1 MRSRTAFRAA
11 LHRGRLAM
19 FRPLMIAMSLAAGA
33 SAADAGGPEIAY
45 VKAAGSN
52 QELYLVNPDGSA
64 LTKLYTGPRKTSL
77 SWLDLKPGGN
87 EIAFMEGL
95 RVKVQKFHDNGQA
108 NGTASGIPGPPCSI
122 TQSPDYH
129 PSGDGTLV
137 FIAACGFG
145 NFQVMTYKSGDAGP
159 AALFTVSASNRI
171 RWSRTGDYLYY
182 DEAVSPTS
190 AEMRLKRRNV
200 ATGAV
205 TDFGAIRDLNTFDVT
220 RTGDRL
226 AFGSTL
232 APKLLDFA
240 TMSDVSQ
247 ATALCEG
254 TDIHFSPADT
264 QIVYV
269 TPHSAKGDYI
279 LIKASNCSGSPFSL
293 TGKGSWG
300 TKDWRPNPHIAE

>member
-1 MRSRTAFRAA
+1 
-11 LHRGRLAM
+11 M
-19 FRPLMIAMSLAAGA
+19 FRPMMIATLLAVGDA
-33 SAADAGGPEIAY
+33 SAAEAGGPEIAY
-45 VKAAGSN
+45 VKAAGSSH
-52 QELYLVNPDGSA
+52 ELYLVNSDGSS
-64 LTKLYTGPRKTSL
+64 LTRLYTGARKTSL
-77 SWLDLKPGGN
+77 STLDLKPGGN
-87 EIAFMEGL
+87 ELAFMEGL
-95 RVKVQKFHDNGQA
+95 RVKIQKFHDNGQA
-108 NGTASGIPGPPCSI
+108 NGVASAIPSLPCNI

-129 PSGDGTLV
+129 PSGDGKLV

-145 NFQVMTYKSGDAGP
+145 NFSVMTYKSGDAAP
-159 AALFTVSASNRI
+159 ATLFTVSASNRI

-205 TDFGAIRDLNTFDVT
+205 TDFGTIRDLNTFDVT

-226 AFGSTL
+226 AFGSPL
-232 APKLLDFA
+232 APKLLDFT
-240 TMSDVSQ
+240 TMSDASQ

-254 TDIHFSPADT
+254 NDIHFSPADT
-264 QIVYV
+264 QIVHL

-279 LIKASNCSGSPFSL
+279 LIKSSNCSGSPFSL

-300 TKDWRPNPHIAE
+300 MKDWRPDPYVALVAE

>member
-1 MRSRTAFRAA
+1 M
-11 LHRGRLAM
+11 L
-19 FRPLMIAMSLAAGA
+19 RPLMIVTLLAAAASGA
-33 SAADAGGPEIAY
+33 EAGGPEIAY
-45 VKAAGSN
+45 VKAAGSSP
-52 QELYLVNPDGSA
+52 ELYLVNADGTS
-64 LTKLYTGPRKTSL
+64 LTKLYTAPRKTNL
-77 SWLDLKPGGN
+77 SSLDLKPGGN
-87 EIAFMEGL
+87 EVAFMEGL
-95 RVKVQKFHDNGQA
+95 KVKIQKFQDNGQT
-108 NGTASGIPGPPCSI
+108 NGVASSIPALPCSI
-122 TQSPDYH
+122 SQSPDYH

-145 NFQVMTYKSGDAGP
+145 NFQVMTYRSGDAGP

-171 RWSRTGDYLYY
+171 RWSRSGDYLYY

-205 TDFGAIRDLNTFDVT
+205 TDFGAIRDLNSFDVT

-226 AFGSTL
+226 VFGPPI
-232 APKLLDFA
+232 APRLLDFA
-240 TMSDVSQ
+240 TMNDVSQ

-254 TDIHFSPADT
+254 HDIHFSPADT
-264 QIVYV
+264 QSVYL

-279 LIKASNCSGSPFSL
+279 LIKSSNCSGSPFSL

-300 TKDWRPNPHIAE
+300 MKDWRPDPYVASIAE

>member
-1 MRSRTAFRAA
+1 
-11 LHRGRLAM
+11 M
-19 FRPLMIAMSLAAGA
+19 FRPLMIATLLAAGGA
-33 SAADAGGPEIAY
+33 SAAEAGGPEIAY
-45 VKAAGSN
+45 VKAGGSSH
-52 QELYLVNPDGSA
+52 EIHLVNADGSS
-64 LTKLYTGPRKTSL
+64 LTKLYTGPRKSSL
-77 SWLDLKPGGN
+77 SSPDLKPGGN
-87 EIAFMEGL
+87 ELAFMEGL
-95 RVKVQKFHDNGQA
+95 RVKIQKFHDNGQA
-108 NGTASGIPGPPCSI
+108 NGSAAAIPGLPCGN

-145 NFQVMTYKSGDAGP
+145 NFSVMTYKSGDAAP
-159 AALFTVSASNRI
+159 ATLFTVSASNRI
-171 RWSRTGDYLYY
+171 RWSRTGDHLYY

-190 AEMRLKRRNV
+190 AEMRLKRRTV

-205 TDFGAIRDLNTFDVT
+205 TDFGAIRDLNSFDVT

-226 AFGSTL
+226 AFGSHL
-232 APKLLDFA
+232 APKLLDFT

-247 ATALCEG
+247 ATSLCEG
-254 TDIHFSPADT
+254 NDIHFSPADS

-279 LIKASNCSGSPFSL
+279 LIKSSNCSGSPFSL

-300 TKDWRPNPHIAE
+300 MKDWRPDPYVAPVPE